1 MFEKEKVCEI
11 RNRFP
16 EGTRVK
22 LIKMFDDFAPPQGT
36 LGTVKFVDDIGTVHI
51 AWDTG
56 STLGLI
62 VNVDKFYKIVEQQ

>member
-22 LIKMFDDFAPPQGT
+22 PAFFSVIETSSVSLR
-36 LGTVKFVDDIGTVHI
+36 DI
-51 AWDTG
+51 
-56 STLGLI
+56 
-62 VNVDKFYKIVEQQ
+62 